1 MGARWTALAFLLAGC
16 ASGPGEAP
24 RQPLL
29 SAMARDQKEGA
40 QASGGGAKGRAD
52 EAESGTIL
60 GPDKSAITFE
70 RMTRMPDPGWNVPR
84 GMGLSADGKL
94 ITYLASEKGDLT
106 YSLFGFD
113 LQTCASK
120 VLVSAADLPGS
131 SKPIS
136 REEELRRERQRQRG
150 GGIASYAWAK
160 RANVLMIP
168 SSGDVFVRAE
178 DGKITRLTDTNE
190 PELDPQICDTGAQVA
205 YVRGGDLYA
214 VDVASRKETRLTQ
227 GGPAGTTRGLSDFL
241 AQEEMDEPS
250 GFFWAP
256 GCGSIAYL
264 EVDETA
270 VAETPVLGY
279 RGGRADLMMQRY
291 PVPGAKNPK
300 VRAGIVDLKTKKT
313 TWLKWPNEEERYLGR
328 FAWAPDGKALYV
340 QTLDRAQKRLGL
352 SRVDARTGEAKE
364 IVTETSPSWHEF
376 TEMRPL
382 EGSPRF
388 LWKHN
393 QGGHWH
399 LELRDGATGAVIKAL
414 TSGDWDVFGI
424 PRVDEAGGRVF
435 FTANKD
441 APLDRQ
447 LYSVSLEGG
456 EPKRVTEEPGVHSA
470 TLDRG
475 ARVMVDLHSAM
486 DRPPKVVIREV
497 GGKEIGQLPA
507 PMDEDFERLRV
518 RTPEIVTVDGPG
530 GVKLYGALLPPRTIV
545 PGKRHPVV
553 VMVYGG
559 PHAQTVVNGWS
570 PRLLWQHL
578 ADRGFVVFQ
587 LDNRGSGGRGPAFE
601 APLVGKVG
609 DVELADQITGLD
621 AIGKRPYVDL
631 GRVGIYGHSYGGY
644 MAALALLKAP
654 DRFHVGVAG
663 SPVTDWRLYDS
674 AYTERYLG
682 LPAKTGAAY
691 DAADLTKMAGNLKGK
706 LFLMH
711 ALMDENVHFQ
721 NTAELIDALIG
732 ANKRFDLMVFPG
744 ERHGYRAPAARR
756 YALERT
762 VDYMVENLR

>member
-1 MGARWTALAFLLAGC
+1 L
-16 ASGPGEAP
+16 
-24 RQPLL
+24 
-29 SAMARDQKEGA
+29 K
-40 QASGGGAKGRAD
+40 
-52 EAESGTIL
+52 
-60 GPDKSAITFE
+60 
-70 RMTRMPDPGWNVPR
+70 
-84 GMGLSADGKL
+84 
-94 ITYLASEKGDLT
+94 
-106 YSLFGFD
+106 
-113 LQTCASK
+113 
-120 VLVSAADLPGS
+120 AADLPGS
-131 SKPIS
+131 SKPLS
-136 REEELRRERQRQRG
+136 REEELRRERQRQRA

-160 RANVLMIP
+160 RANVMLIP
-168 SSGDVFVRAE
+168 SAGDVFVRGE
-178 DGKITRLTDTNE
+178 DGKITRLTETNE
-190 PELDPQICDTGAQVA
+190 PELDPQICATGAQVA

-250 GFFWAP
+250 GFFWSPDCA
-256 GCGSIAYL
+256 SIAYL
-264 EVDETA
+264 EVDETG
-270 VAETPVLGY
+270 VEETPVLGY

-313 TWLKWPNEEERYLGR
+313 TWFKWPREEERYMGR
-328 FAWAPDGKALYV
+328 FAWAPDGKALFV

-364 IVTETSPSWHEF
+364 IVTETSPTWLEF
-376 TEMRPL
+376 TDMQTL
-382 EGSPRF
+382 EGSARF
-388 LWKHN
+388 LWKRGI
-393 QGGHWH
+393 GGHFH
-399 LELRDGATGAVIKAL
+399 VELRDAVTGASVKAL
-414 TSGDWDVFGI
+414 TSGDWDVFGVNRI
-424 PRVDEAGGRVF
+424 DEAGGRVF

-447 LYSVSLEGG
+447 LYSVSIEGG
-456 EPKRVTEEPGVHSA
+456 EPKRLTEEPGAHFA
-470 TLDRG
+470 TIDRG

-497 GGKEIGQLPA
+497 GGKEIGALPT
-507 PMDEDFERLRV
+507 PMDADFAELRV

-530 GVKLYGALLPPRTIV
+530 GVKLYGAILPPRTIE

-559 PHAQTVVNGWS
+559 PHAQTVFNMWS
-570 PRLLWQHL
+570 PRLMWQHL

-587 LDNRGSGGRGPAFE
+587 LDNRGSAGRGPAFE
-601 APLVGKVG
+601 APLSGKVG
-609 DVELADQITGLD
+609 DVELADQIAGLD

-631 GRVGIYGHSYGGY
+631 TRVGIHGHSYGGY

-654 DRFHVGVAG
+654 DRFHVGIAG

-682 LPAKTGAAY
+682 FPAKDGAAY

-721 NTAELIDALIG
+721 NTANLIDALVA
-732 ANKRFDLMVFPG
+732 ANKPFDLMVFPG

-762 VDYMVENLR
+762 VEYLVENLR